1 MKPLSPKL
9 IFLFSSRSLSTTPAL
24 PISRFSTYS
33 SSPPSFPARR
43 HEEESRGVRVSVW
56 WDFEN
61 CQLPAGANVFK
72 VGQSIA
78 AAVRANGIKGPVQ
91 ITAFGD
97 MLQLSRSSQEAL
109 SATGINLTH
118 IPHGSFFPPS
128 ISSIRRRLPIV
139 GLVSQSLFILSLF
152 NFFAFVSF
160 PSNFCGLFV
169 LPDERN
175 RKSKNIWLL
184 PKYFWNYR
192 KKN

>member
-1 MKPLSPKL
+1 M
-9 IFLFSSRSLSTTPAL
+9 
-24 PISRFSTYS
+24 
-33 SSPPSFPARR
+33 
-43 HEEESRGVRVSVW
+43 
-56 WDFEN
+56 
-61 CQLPAGANVFK
+61 FK

-118 IPHGSFFPPS
+118 IPHGSFSPPS

-169 LPDERN
+169 LPDKE
-175 RKSKNIWLL
+175 KSEK
-184 PKYFWNYR
+184 
-192 KKN
+192 